1 MLYIVSPTVSVV
13 CKIQLIQQ
21 KEELKMFEEFQEAAE
36 KEEQRKK
43 IKYVINV
50 TTGVLIFVT
59 LVLLTFY
66 IN

>member
-1 MLYIVSPTVSVV
+1 
-13 CKIQLIQQ
+13 
-21 KEELKMFEEFQEAAE
+21 MFEEFQEAAE

-43 IKYVINV
+43 IKYVINIA
-50 TTGVLIFVT
+50 TGVLFSVT